1 MQWTLKESQ
10 KEKKILYCM
19 YYNFHGITSVLKC
32 LWNIFILNDAL
43 RLENKS
49 LTIHSWFCDL
59 GSWYCYCDRETYIFY
74 KILNSIAQLNS
85 VNHSQSS
92 LQLNYIIVY
101 MIAIYCWQA
110 RAQVPV
116 QRTIKL
122 ILIIKLHEWSKSVL
136 QKCWIS
142 LLSMPSI

>member
-1 MQWTLKESQ
+1 MSLNVFEIYLSWMTPYALRT
-10 KEKKILYCM
+10 KI
-19 YYNFHGITSVLKC
+19 
-32 LWNIFILNDAL
+32 WPFILDFAI
-43 RLENKS
+43 LEAD
-49 LTIHSWFCDL
+49 TATVIERH
-59 GSWYCYCDRETYIFY
+59 TYFY

-116 QRTIKL
+116 QRLIKF
-122 ILIIKLHEWSKSVL
+122 ILIIKLHDWSKSVFAKITL
-136 QKCWIS
+136 FTAF
-142 LLSMPSI
+142 SIICNTNFHYLHLRDPFHG